1 MIPWDTLSFHINFL
15 VPPCSFWIPFKIFVQ
30 FSASS
35 KVGHSLSFLLTSVN
49 LVRGLWNVNNWIKF
63 KISEIESLEGTCV
76 NLWAPR
82 KETKVFLIDS
92 NAGLGI
98 QRGLWYLVSLNEYPL
113 EKSRELVGRENNT
126 HSVIA
131 GIITIL
137 LLSGLVSQWDMTDRG
152 IYIISADKDLVQQHW
167 SWNFSFPGLHLFPFP
182 VQMMTLLYS
191 FPQILPNYLSLLVVS
206 S

>member
-30 FSASS
+30 LSASS

-49 LVRGLWNVNNWIKF
+49 PVRGLWNVNNWIKF

-82 KETKVFLIDS
+82 KEMKVFLIDS

-113 EKSRELVGRENNT
+113 EKNREAVGRENNT

-137 LLSGLVSQWDMTDRG
+137 LLSGSVSQWDMTDRG
-152 IYIISADKDLVQQHW
+152 IYISADKELVAAALVLELQF
-167 SWNFSFPGLHLFPFP
+167 SWAPPFPFSCP
-182 VQMMTLLYS
+182 DDDFALF

-206 S
+206 F